1 MVRRVAVGMSTVTK
15 STPFSIRLAMNAT
28 LRGEP
33 VEASNEK
40 HGALA
45 AFRKG
50 GLELRP
56 VGVASAALG
65 LGERGDRLAG
75 VGKVA
80 RHGLALCVE
89 T

>member
-1 MVRRVAVGMSTVTK
+1 
-15 STPFSIRLAMNAT
+15 MNAT

-40 HGALA
+40 HGAALA

-75 VGKVA
+75 VGNVA